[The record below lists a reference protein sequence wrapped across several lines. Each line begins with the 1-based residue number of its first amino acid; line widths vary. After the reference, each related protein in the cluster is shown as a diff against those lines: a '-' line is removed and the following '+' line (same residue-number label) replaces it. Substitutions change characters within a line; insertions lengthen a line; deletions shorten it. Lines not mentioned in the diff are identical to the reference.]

1 MSEPENQKDKRTTT
15 TTTDSYHS
23 YHQPPPPPPRFHLGE
38 GVEQTFQYKATKIYH
53 VDFEVARDFAR
64 FCHYLDPPLSASQGV
79 QEAMEYYMM
88 VRQKDLVCTAQ
99 FVVKPVMVE
108 ERAPEVSHGV
118 RKSEQCGFHGCKE
131 DAVGRGIWRG
141 KETYALCAVHL
152 EEAKSNSKEWKLTPQ
167 HAYGVSTDNLT
178 AINRTEKSTLLQRNN
193 DSPRRN
199 DDKLERALGHRP

>member
-1 MSEPENQKDKRTTT
+1 MTENKKDERTTTT

-23 YHQPPPPPPRFHLGE
+23 YHQPPPPPPPRFHLGE

-64 FCHYLDPPLSASQGV
+64 FCHYLDPPMSASQGV

-99 FVVKPVMVE
+99 FVVKPVMAEVKE
-108 ERAPEVSHGV
+108 PKRA
-118 RKSEQCGFHGCKE
+118 QCEIRGCKE
-131 DAVGRGIWRG
+131 DAVGRGVWRG

-152 EEAKSNSKEWKLTPQ
+152 EEAKSNPQEWKLGN
-167 HAYGVSTDNLT
+167 GVAESAN
-178 AINRTEKSTLLQRNN
+178 SLLAERN
-193 DSPRRN
+193 DSR
-199 DDKLERALGHRP
+199 LEEALGHKARTEQP

>member
-1 MSEPENQKDKRTTT
+1 LNETENQKDKRTTT
-15 TTTDSYHS
+15 TTDSYHS
-23 YHQPPPPPPRFHLGE
+23 YHHPPPPPRFHLGE

-108 ERAPEVSHGV
+108 ERVPEVSHGV

-131 DAVGRGIWRG
+131 DAVGSGVWRG

-152 EEAKSNSKEWKLTPQ
+152 EEAKSNPKEWNLTPQ
-167 HAYGVSTDNLT
+167 HGHTVPMDNSEQPEKVPRCSTS
-178 AINRTEKSTLLQRNN
+178 RN
-193 DSPRRN
+193 DS
-199 DDKLERALGHRP
+199 KLERALGHLPQESEQP